1 MGIFICLY
9 ILTNAKDDKIK
20 RELHNL
26 EKNCK
31 NMLNS
36 FSKER
41 VETEKKV
48 FSNLSH

>member
-1 MGIFICLY
+1 MLWVQYNIEL
-9 ILTNAKDDKIK
+9 KDERIK

-36 FSKER
+36 FSRER
-41 VETEKKV
+41 VDTEKKV
-48 FSNLSH
+48 FNNLS